1 MSDIAVFK
9 GISRPFHPEG
19 LLRIASM
26 PLSIKA
32 TTRPWVSL

>member
-1 MSDIAVFK
+1 
-9 GISRPFHPEG
+9 
-19 LLRIASM
+19 M